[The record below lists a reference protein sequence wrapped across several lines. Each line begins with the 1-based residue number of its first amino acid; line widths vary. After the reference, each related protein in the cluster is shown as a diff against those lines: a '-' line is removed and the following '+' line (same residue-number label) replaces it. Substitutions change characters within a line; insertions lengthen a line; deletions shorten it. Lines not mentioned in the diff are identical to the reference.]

1 MSFFKILASIY
12 LSKALISNQKGKEFD
27 QGFTLLELLISGVIV
42 GIFAMIAVPAYV
54 ATVDKFHYGEAK
66 LQMGCLKR
74 ELEAFR
80 MEKGY
85 FPADVNRN
93 TGPKDNNGVPA
104 GLDCFLRSNTNLTP
118 YNSTYD
124 YENWKFGE
132 DCVIKII
139 FLGKDQQKQSNDTRN
154 LHQEPGFYNDRER
167 KSNSD
172 DLILSLGRQPS
183 EVCK

>member
-1 MSFFKILASIY
+1 MSLFNRLTSIY
-12 LSKALISNQKGKEFD
+12 LLKAVINNKSD
-27 QGFTLLELLISGVIV
+27 RGFTLLELLISGIIV
-42 GIFAMIAVPAYV
+42 GVLSTVAVPAYI

-66 LQMGCLKR
+66 LQMGCLRR

-85 FPADVNRN
+85 FPKDVNRN
-93 TGPKDNNGVPA
+93 TVPV
-104 GLDCFLRSNTNLTP
+104 GIECFLRSNTNLTP

-124 YENWKFGE
+124 YENWSVGE

-139 FLGKDQQKQSNDTRN
+139 FLGKDQEKQSNNTRN

-167 KSNSD
+167 RIDSD
-172 DLILSLGRQPS
+172 DLILSLGLQPS
-183 EVCK
+183 EVCD